1 MKVHASLR
9 TLFLLLA
16 IATAVQAKKEDDN
29 NVAKDKEPPKVTN
42 PPTIAITSSPTA
54 SPITSAPVASSPVSS
69 PVDQPSAVAE
79 LTSASFEIKPYYIK
93 FESNSLD
100 PIVVNKEKL
109 KETTE
114 DQIKDYI
121 EALPSDDVARTSFD
135 DVKVIVKLSN
145 ERRRLRMLA
154 STQTAEISGR
164 IDFEGDTLPDKARV
178 ATILDQ
184 ALKDSSFPLEVSRQG
199 VTEGNTF
206 VSVASEQEKPETETI
221 GGKGNNG
228 KTIGG
233 IVGAFAVVGVAA
245 FAFMQYKRRR
255 IAKDDESY
263 HAPKVYVEAER
274 NSEGENF
281 EIGLSPTFSVQES
294 AIAGS
299 SSKKKG
305 FSMPM
310 STKVS
315 SFSVA
320 GNDDDFDAYSFDGST
335 GLGDNPNLGEQKL
348 GEVLAMSGYTPS
360 PVEVGATPS
369 IAGVK
374 DDASAF
380 TFSKDY
386 SFDSPSYFGGQSMA
400 GQSMMSESIVT
411 NGHSMTI
418 SEKKNTPKLTDNNN
432 SDAESSVADGIEI
445 EMEHPSDC
453 DSESIFEGI
462 QKETLSSKKEVPKS
476 QTPTKKLDFETT
488 SSNFKV
494 NICETETD
502 PVVNRTTQNF
512 KAKAQKESKP
522 LVESDNSVFSN
533 LPKFAPMPWT
543 NRQVQK
549 VEEKHKVTITTEQS
563 QPTFVRSQL
572 PIQSATRPP
581 PKKDDDSYS
590 SYFSSDDEE
599 GDVEKLLNEA
609 RGDLRKNDVK
619 KQTSTPTSSSMRNTN
634 PGYTSRVA
642 YNRPFNQAMTSQPI
656 QQQMQTSNAIS
667 PSNYAAEARRNRLAR
682 LSNKGNRHEN
692 PVEQSRNTRESISN
706 QVASLRRA
714 RLQQRT
720 RL

>member
-16 IATAVQAKKEDDN
+16 IATAVQAKKEDDK
-29 NVAKDKEPPKVTN
+29 NVVKDKEPPKVTN
-42 PPTIAITSSPTA
+42 PPTIVITSSPTA
-54 SPITSAPVASSPVSS
+54 SPNTSAPVASSPVSS
-69 PVDQPSAVAE
+69 PVDQPSAEAE
-79 LTSASFEIKPYYIK
+79 VTSASFEIKPYFVK
-93 FESNSLD
+93 FESNSQD

-114 DQIKDYI
+114 DQIKDFI
-121 EALPSDDVARTSFD
+121 EALPSDDVVRTSFD
-135 DVKVIVKLSN
+135 DVKVTVKLSN
-145 ERRRLRMLA
+145 ERRRLRILA
-154 STQTAEISGR
+154 STQTAEISGS
-164 IDFEGDTLPDKARV
+164 IDFEGDTLPDEARV

-206 VSVASEQEKPETETI
+206 VSIASEQETPETQTI
-221 GGKGNNG
+221 GGKGNSG

-255 IAKDDESY
+255 IAKDDASY
-263 HAPKVYVEAER
+263 HAPPVYVEAER

-299 SSKKKG
+299 SSTKKG

-380 TFSKDY
+380 TFSKEY

-400 GQSMMSESIVT
+400 GQSIMSESIVT
-411 NGHSMTI
+411 NGHAMTI
-418 SEKKNTPKLTDNNN
+418 SEKKNTPNLTDNNN

-445 EMEHPSDC
+445 EMDHPSDC
-453 DSESIFEGI
+453 DSESIFDGI
-462 QKETLSSKKEVPKS
+462 HKETLKKEVPKS
-476 QTPTKKLDFETT
+476 QTPTKKLDFDTTT
-488 SSNFKV
+488 SSFKV
-494 NICETETD
+494 NICETETG
-502 PVVNRTTQNF
+502 PNVNRTTQKF
-512 KAKAQKESKP
+512 KAKAQKESKAP
-522 LVESDNSVFSN
+522 VESDNSVFSN

-572 PIQSATRPP
+572 PIQSATRPV

-599 GDVEKLLNEA
+599 GGVEKLLNEA
-609 RGDLRKNDVK
+609 RGDLRKNAVK

-634 PGYTSRVA
+634 LGYTSRVA

-656 QQQMQTSNAIS
+656 QQQMQTSNGIS

-692 PVEQSRNTRESISN
+692 PLEQSRNTRESISN